1 MDRNEVSPVFAA
13 TMKRKT
19 VGGGGRSHIGTAK
32 ASASKCTKGSGG
44 PNCADPAS
52 PGAQSAAQPDATTDI
67 VMDETEDGE
76 EESKFQHPRLR
87 RAGGNGSGGG
97 GGGGGGGGSI
107 RMKNFTPG
115 GGAAS
120 TGSRRNS
127 NKETCHTRTEDA
139 PAAPRPSSAPR
150 AAETQTPCS
159 GDAAQRCETRGASGA
174 EAPESAVVVE
184 VSNAVVGYGCSSV
197 APISSMKCNKNGECR
212 RDSGTGSLRSIISKQ
227 EKQSGGSGRAEDGGS
242 AKRGA
247 CNSTSASMDG
257 SITPGGSLTGGQGGE
272 SVNPSVTPVSST
284 VPDKKDS
291 KVSFSNAPSRKASSS
306 LAQTQTQQP
315 RNSVTFQK
323 PEDGPPIVPAEDAEA
338 RGSQASFMQRQF
350 SSMLQPGVN
359 KFSLR
364 MYGSQKAVEREQE
377 RVKSAGNWIIHPYS
391 DFRFYWDFTMLLFMV
406 GNLIIIPVGITFFK
420 EETTTPWIIFNVVS
434 DTFFLMDLV
443 LNFRTGI
450 IIEDNSDIILDPK
463 TIKKKY
469 LKTWFIVDFISSI
482 PVDYIFLIV
491 EKGIDSEVYKTARA
505 LRIVRF
511 TKILSLLRLLRLSR
525 LIRYIHQ
532 WEEIFHMTYD
542 LASAVMRIINLIG
555 MMLLLCHWDGCLQFL
570 VPMLQDFPSDCWVS
584 LNKMEAS
591 VREKD

>member
-1 MDRNEVSPVFAA
+1 
-13 TMKRKT
+13 
-19 VGGGGRSHIGTAK
+19 
-32 ASASKCTKGSGG
+32 
-44 PNCADPAS
+44 
-52 PGAQSAAQPDATTDI
+52 
-67 VMDETEDGE
+67 
-76 EESKFQHPRLR
+76 
-87 RAGGNGSGGG
+87 
-97 GGGGGGGGSI
+97 
-107 RMKNFTPG
+107 MKNFTPG

-139 PAAPRPSSAPR
+139 SAAPRPSSAPR

-159 GDAAQRCETRGASGA
+159 GDAAQRCETSGASGA

-247 CNSTSASMDG
+247 CNSTTASMDG
-257 SITPGGSLTGGQGGE
+257 SITPGGSLTGGQGGD
-272 SVNPSVTPVSST
+272 SVNPSVTPVSGT
-284 VPDKKDS
+284 VPEKKDS

-391 DFRFYWDFTMLLFMV
+391 DFR
-406 GNLIIIPVGITFFK
+406 
-420 EETTTPWIIFNVVS
+420 
-434 DTFFLMDLV
+434 
-443 LNFRTGI
+443 
-450 IIEDNSDIILDPK
+450 
-463 TIKKKY
+463 
-469 LKTWFIVDFISSI
+469 
-482 PVDYIFLIV
+482 
-491 EKGIDSEVYKTARA
+491 
-505 LRIVRF
+505 
-511 TKILSLLRLLRLSR
+511 
-525 LIRYIHQ
+525 
-532 WEEIFHMTYD
+532 
-542 LASAVMRIINLIG
+542 
-555 MMLLLCHWDGCLQFL
+555 
-570 VPMLQDFPSDCWVS
+570 
-584 LNKMEAS
+584 
-591 VREKD
+591 